1 MRRPAMPHLEQGLVW
16 ILFAC
21 CFATGEAA
29 AQSRDFGL
37 GFVVGE
43 PTGISAKAWQTR
55 TTAFDFALAWSFS
68 NDDALH
74 FHADY
79 LRHRFRVIEVS
90 RGQLPI
96 YYGIGGRLRFHDRG
110 TEDVEFGIRFP
121 VGLDYL
127 FARDPI
133 DIFFEL
139 VPILDLVEETDFEL
153 NASLGARY
161 WF

>member
-1 MRRPAMPHLEQGLVW
+1 MGARAMRYAILLLVV
-16 ILFAC
+16 LA
-21 CFATGEAA
+21 AGEAA

-37 GFVVGE
+37 GFIVGE
-43 PTGISAKAWQTR
+43 PTGISGKAWQSR
-55 TTAFDFALAWSFS
+55 TTAFDFAVAWSFS
-68 NDDALH
+68 HDDALH
-74 FHADY
+74 LHADY
-79 LRHRFRVIEVS
+79 LRHRFGVIEVS

-96 YYGIGGRLRFHDRG
+96 YYGIGGRLRFNDTG
-110 TEDVEFGIRFP
+110 NEDVEFGVRFP

-127 FARDPI
+127 FPSDPI
-133 DIFFEL
+133 DIFLEI